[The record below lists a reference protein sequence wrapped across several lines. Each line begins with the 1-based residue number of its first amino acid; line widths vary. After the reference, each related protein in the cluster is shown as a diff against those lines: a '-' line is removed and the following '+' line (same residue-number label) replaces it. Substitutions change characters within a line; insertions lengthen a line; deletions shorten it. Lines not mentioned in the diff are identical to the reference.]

1 MVLPAV
7 ADDRSGLRFNRPINL
22 GDQIQVGKNEL
33 SIKWKSVMDPN
44 IVSNRVPRAS
54 GSPITFALKQI
65 AEMRFWSSLAYSLY
79 ALLQHFGKQRRFN
92 FSQFI
97 FLVKQQ
103 R

>member
-1 MVLPAV
+1 MTSVSFLFIFHILFFSQVNDKAVVLPAV
-7 ADDRSGLRFNRPINL
+7 AYDRSALRFNRPINL

-65 AEMRFWSSLAYSLY
+65 AEMRFWSSLAYSL
-79 ALLQHFGKQRRFN
+79 
-92 FSQFI
+92 
-97 FLVKQQ
+97 
-103 R
+103 